1 MDRRSFLTGTVA
13 ATAAGLVTLATDSEV
28 AAFVSPG
35 DKASLLHDPFPL
47 LYGGVGNLVFMQ
59 NDHQHYVPIG
69 VVESIE
75 VRNEPPLDI
84 TSYGDTF
91 QKFMPSTR
99 GPEARI
105 IVLANGRA
113 RLF

>member
-13 ATAAGLVTLATDSEV
+13 ATAGSLITLATDTEV

-69 VVESIE
+69 VIESIE
-75 VRNEPPLDI
+75 VRNDPIDI
-84 TSYGDTF
+84 TDRDDTF
-91 QKFMPSTR
+91 KKYMPNPR

-105 IVLANGRA
+105 TVLSRGRG

>member
-59 NDHQHYVPIG
+59 DQYQNFLPIG

-75 VRNEPPLDI
+75 VRNDPIDI
-84 TSYGDTF
+84 TDYGDTF
-91 QKFMPSTR
+91 QKFMPNPR

-105 IVLANGRA
+105 IVLSRGRA